1 MKVLNSS
8 YKDLG
13 KSLYRNFIISE
24 SFKKE
29 LKRCIKLELDRIFN
43 KNLVLNKIF
52 VEFLKPDGGL
62 SEANNKEDLLLK
74 PNPHKMNQSHANKF
88 FVGYNSAYEHTPK
101 LIIENLIG
109 DWPIIDPTE
118 EVAPNSLKMTLELD
132 KGDFESLQKF
142 AERDV
147 INKKGTL
154 LEGHGFE
161 VRVKNLQVDSVFN
174 IYFKE
179 NTTLIVEDFLKY
191 FGEIIQEYNQNS
203 EQETHA
209 PLLITPQDKG
219 LEKKEFNEEGVRNW
233 YKLIYLYDTFK
244 DTDKIAEINEDIEK
258 SVAETKRAIENHNA
272 QIGEIPKPYYETPTG
287 LIHSFDLKKYDQKN
301 QIVSIKIDLGSS
313 SHGFESILQKLNESD
328 FGIDKIEVK
337 GI

>member
-1 MKVLNSS
+1 MKVL
-8 YKDLG
+8 D
-13 KSLYRNFIISE
+13 SLYIIEGQVNPVHFVVSE
-24 SFKKE
+24 TFKKE
-29 LKRCIKLELDRIFN
+29 LNRCVKMELERLFEKKLNLKKVYLKFLDSSGERAPRVH
-43 KNLVLNKIF
+43 KNGL
-52 VEFLKPDGGL
+52 FLI
-62 SEANNKEDLLLK
+62 
-74 PNPHKMNQSHANKF
+74 PNPDKISESYAPF
-88 FVGYNSAYEHTPK
+88 FLVGYNNAYSHLPK

-118 EVAPNSLKMTLELD
+118 EVAPNSLKMTLEFD

-142 AERDV
+142 AERDA